1 MSDDYQEQDRRELPP
16 GIVRSKPLAGGPSP
30 PAPSPKRKGEADQME
45 EFEESEASEF
55 EPFPVLNAP
64 PFRFGRAQREENGK
78 SPDES
83 RITALEPQQKR
94 KNRVNVFID
103 GEFAAGLFDTVAHD
117 LGLRVG
123 QAITPARLEEI
134 AQAETLRRAKED
146 AYRLLGFRARS
157 EKEITDKLTQ
167 KGYEAEVI
175 ALVAESLQTIGL
187 GQ

>member
-1 MSDDYQEQDRRELPP
+1 MSDDYKEQDRRELPP

-30 PAPSPKRKGEADQME
+30 TPSPKRKGGADQME
-45 EFEESEASEF
+45 EFGLEASEF
-55 EPFPVLNAP
+55 APPPVLNTP
-64 PFRFGRAQREENGK
+64 PFRLGRAQRGEAGK
-78 SPDES
+78 SRDEP

-123 QAITPARLEEI
+123 QAITPKRLEEI

-146 AYRLLGFRARS
+146 AYRAAVVSRPVRKRNHG
-157 EKEITDKLTQ
+157 
-167 KGYEAEVI
+167 
-175 ALVAESLQTIGL
+175 
-187 GQ
+187 